1 MKISLDKYKVFYEA
15 ANCGSFS
22 DAAKNLFI
30 TQSAVSQHIRL
41 LENELGVML
50 FARGR
55 KGAKL
60 TSQGELLYGYVK
72 RSIEE
77 IENAETLFTR
87 MKTLDEG
94 SLRIGAGDT
103 ITRHFLMDAL
113 EHFHNT
119 YPSVKIEIVNR
130 VTNETLKRLI
140 AGKIDIA
147 FVSLPIDKS
156 KHPNVEVKEI
166 GKLHDIFIAGSKY
179 DHLKNKTLSINE
191 IASLPLA
198 MLEPKSN
205 TRYNTDLFFQ
215 SHGLKL
221 NPEFELGSYDL
232 LFDFAE
238 KNLGI
243 ACITEEFSK
252 SIGSKNVFKLTTDF
266 SLPERSIGICTLANV
281 PPSPAVSRLIEIIE
295 SVNN

>member
-1 MKISLDKYKVFYEA
+1 MDIKLDQYKVFYEA
-15 ANCGSFS
+15 AICGSFS
-22 DAAKNLFI
+22 EAAKKLFI
-30 TQSAVSQHIRL
+30 TQSAVSQQIRS

-60 TSQGELLYGYVK
+60 TAQGDLLFGYVK

-77 IENAETLFTR
+77 IENAETLFNR

-113 EHFHNT
+113 EHFHNS
-119 YPSVKIEIVNR
+119 YPFIKIEIVNR
-130 VTNETLKRLI
+130 VTNETLDRLV
-140 AGKIDIA
+140 AGKIDVA
-147 FVSLPIDKS
+147 FVSMPIDKS
-156 KHPNVEVKEI
+156 KYPDIKIKEI
-166 GKLHDIFIAGSKY
+166 GKLHEVFVAGSEYK
-179 DHLKNKTLSINE
+179 HLLEHALTMGE

-205 TRYNTDLFFQ
+205 TRHNVDLYFQ
-215 SHGLKL
+215 SNGFKL

-243 ACITEEFSK
+243 ACITEEFSNN
-252 SIGSKNVFKLTTDF
+252 IDHKNIFKLKTDF
-266 SLPERSIGICTLANV
+266 SMPERSIGICTLANV
-281 PPSPAVSRLIEIIE
+281 PLSPAVIKLIEIIE
-295 SVNN
+295 CTVK